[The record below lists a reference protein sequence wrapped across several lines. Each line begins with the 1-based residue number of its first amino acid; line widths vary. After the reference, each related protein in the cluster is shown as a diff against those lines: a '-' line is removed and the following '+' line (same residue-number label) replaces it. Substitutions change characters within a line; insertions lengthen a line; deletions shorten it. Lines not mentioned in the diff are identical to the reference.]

1 MPQHQSQ
8 PEVTKIKP
16 FEFLQQ
22 YKRKEDT
29 GWLGKGL
36 ARSPSITAEY
46 RITVWPPTVNTGTY
60 WCL

>member
-46 RITVWPPTVNTGTY
+46 RITVWPPHS
-60 WCL
+60 